1 MGEPGSASGAIAV
14 KWLASGT
21 NPNRVA
27 TPAAP
32 QRSTM
37 VLLWRKYS
45 ALSFSP
51 TTASRLPRLGTFQNN
66 GLAARPAAWPR
77 GISLFLEVS
86 TPSPRPPS
94 PQPPQPAHTP

>member
-1 MGEPGSASGAIAV
+1 MQRVANSLRRETIGEFGSASGAIAV
-14 KWLASGT
+14 KWLAPGT
-21 NPNRVA
+21 TPNRVA

-37 VLLWRKYS
+37 ILLCRKYS

-66 GLAARPAAWPR
+66 GLAARAAAWSR
-77 GISLFLEVS
+77 RIALLIDVSISG
-86 TPSPRPPS
+86 
-94 PQPPQPAHTP
+94 